1 MTYADYPDAAKNN
14 ARRALDHKEK
24 NGSDCGTLVG
34 WQRANQIANGEGLS
48 EETVQ
53 RTYSFLSRAETYDQ
67 GKYFDEDGSEIC
79 GSVMYDA
86 WGGSAMRVWAEAK
99 YKAIQKDKAKNMAKV
114 SIDILGEISESVNS
128 YNSVRAK
135 INQANGQP
143 INLTI
148 SSGGGSV
155 TEGMGIADLV
165 ANYPEETTATGI
177 GLVASIATVV
187 LLAAD
192 NVKMTENA
200 FMMIHR
206 PWSYTMGNADELEA
220 TAELLDKMEA
230 KLLDIYA
237 ASVIKRKGEQKNLK
251 EIITNMMAAETWLTA
266 QEAFEFGFIDEIV
279 KVGEKNIDMLPLQ
292 NSLNKFLNVPA
303 ALLNNTKK
311 EDEMGSSILEKIKS
325 LLNSIDETPTVENV
339 IEEEKVIEEPEM
351 DEVEKAIS
359 MLKEKGYIV
368 MSPDE
373 MDAINSKQ
381 KEEMESM
388 YKKTEEQKNSIT
400 EIESV
405 LETLGNELVALRA
418 QVKKGVGL
426 PSGGSAHEKVQET
439 KAKSSYFDSFASLV
453 QTKISQ
459 R

>member
-128 YNSVRAK
+128 YNSVRTK

-192 NVKMTENA
+192 KVKMTENA

-230 KLLDIYA
+230 KLLDIYT

-266 QEAFEFGFIDEIV
+266 QEALEFGFIDEIV

>member
-14 ARRALDHKEK
+14 ARRALDHKK
-24 NGSDCGTLVG
+24 NNGSDCGTLVG

-230 KLLDIYA
+230 KLLDIYT

-266 QEAFEFGFIDEIV
+266 QEALEFGFIDEIV

>member
-128 YNSVRAK
+128 YNSVRNK

-192 NVKMTENA
+192 KVKMTENA

-230 KLLDIYA
+230 KLLDIYT

-251 EIITNMMAAETWLTA
+251 EIITNMMAAETWLTS
-266 QEAFEFGFIDEIV
+266 QEALEFGFIDEIV

-400 EIESV
+400 EIETV

-453 QTKISQ
+453 QSKISQ